1 MTGGTGLPEG
11 ARGRAL
17 ALALTVAALASV
29 WVAVVD
35 PLIGQYQEQAETL
48 AQRRVLARRMEAVAA
63 ALPSYRRQAEA
74 AQGVGAAAPALLTEA
89 TDTLAAAALQERV
102 QALAQQAGATVASA
116 EALPAEP
123 AGPYQRIGLRVSLS
137 TTYPKLI
144 EVLRRVA
151 DASPPMLVDDLRL
164 QRWLALGGHDG
175 IEASLTIIAF
185 RAGAAG
191 GRS

>member
-1 MTGGTGLPEG
+1 MTGAAGLPEG

-17 ALALTVAALASV
+17 ALALTVVALASI
-29 WVAVVD
+29 WAAVVD
-35 PLIGQYQEQAETL
+35 PLVHLYQDRAETL
-48 AQRRVLARRMEAVAA
+48 AQRSTLARRMEAVAA
-63 ALPSYRRQAEA
+63 ALPGYRRQAEA
-74 AQGVGAAAPALLTEA
+74 AQGAGAAAPTLLPEA
-89 TDTLAAAALQERV
+89 TDALAAAALQERV

-116 EALPAEP
+116 EALPAEA

-137 TTYPKLI
+137 TTYPKLM

-151 DASPPMLVDDLRL
+151 EASPPMLVDDLRL
-164 QRWLALGGHDG
+164 QRSLALGSHEGM
-175 IEASLTIIAF
+175 EASMTIIAF

>member
-1 MTGGTGLPEG
+1 MTGSLPEG

-17 ALALTVAALASV
+17 ALALTVAAVASV
-29 WVAVVD
+29 WAAVVD
-35 PLIGQYQEQAETL
+35 PLVRQYEERAETL
-48 AQRRVLARRMEAVAA
+48 AQRSTLARRMEAVAA

-74 AQGVGAAAPALLTEA
+74 AQGAGAPAPALLTEA
-89 TDTLAAAALQERV
+89 SDALAAAALQGRV

-137 TTYPKLI
+137 TTYPKLM
-144 EVLRRVA
+144 EVLRLIA

-164 QRWLALGGHDG
+164 QRSLALGGG
-175 IEASLTIIAF
+175 GGMEASLTIIAF

>member
-1 MTGGTGLPEG
+1 
-11 ARGRAL
+11 
-17 ALALTVAALASV
+17 
-29 WVAVVD
+29 
-35 PLIGQYQEQAETL
+35 
-48 AQRRVLARRMEAVAA
+48 MEAVAA
-63 ALPSYRRQAEA
+63 ALPGYRRQAEA
-74 AQGVGAAAPALLTEA
+74 AQSAGAAAPALLPEA
-89 TDTLAAAALQERV
+89 TDALAAAALQERV

-116 EALPAEP
+116 EALPAEA

-137 TTYPKLI
+137 TTYPRLM

-164 QRWLALGGHDG
+164 QRSLVLGSREGM
-175 IEASLTIIAF
+175 EASLTIIAF